1 LRQER
6 QQLLQRLLE
15 ANEQISDLHDELG
28 PALLRGSPTRTRP
41 SSAAARASA
50 ARVSWQLPGGGSDA
64 GGWGGSANGSQSGE
78 GPVGDGWTD
87 RSQQKNMMRNLCVPS
102 TTAVCVAAMACSWVP
117 ACQPPA
123 IVTD

>member
-1 LRQER
+1 VSLVARLRQER

-50 ARVSWQLPGGGSDA
+50 ARVSWLLASDEGGS
-64 GGWGGSANGSQSGE
+64 GGWGSGAGSIQPGKRLQC
-78 GPVGDGWTD
+78 
-87 RSQQKNMMRNLCVPS
+87 Q
-102 TTAVCVAAMACSWVP
+102 AVAQMDSL
-117 ACQPPA
+117 
-123 IVTD
+123 